1 MEKVLIN
8 YNGATGGDFLRSC
21 LWILKNPNHKLHIEE
36 NKLIL
41 NDIWLFFIKPNG
53 QVLPNQDISIL
64 MDLMRWK
71 NLHHNRRNGLK
82 MHYQWQSNIESEY
95 KLQKKDRVFDS
106 GFSPWPMS
114 AILNSNID
122 IQVTHDPFEVK
133 YNEIH
138 KIKEIIQERD
148 NILEKLYGHKW
159 DKVYW
164 IFNTTDEDM
173 AWSMYFNSMKNP
185 KYRESK
191 IKEELIF
198 RKKSYEQL
206 VKLLKI
212 SNSNIISHNDIINNK
227 VHDFFNLKPTEI
239 YVKWCKI
246 YRKLNKLDKP
256 PERYFELLEKTKK
269 ILTKYNNGH

>member
-21 LWILKNPNHKLHIEE
+21 LWILKNPTHELYIKDNMLMFK
-36 NKLIL
+36 
-41 NDIWLFFIKPNG
+41 DIWLFYIKPNG
-53 QVLPNQDISIL
+53 QVEPNQDVSIL

-71 NLHHNRRNGLK
+71 KLSRNRRNGLK
-82 MHYQWQSNIESEY
+82 MHYQWQSNIEREY
-95 KLQKKDRVFDS
+95 KLQKKDRIFD
-106 GFSPWPMS
+106 S

-122 IQVTHDPFEVK
+122 IQITHDPFEVK

-173 AWSMYFNSMKNP
+173 VWSMYFNSTKNP
-185 KYRESK
+185 RYQESNIENEIRFRK
-191 IKEELIF
+191 NSRKELI
-198 RKKSYEQL
+198 QI
-206 VKLLKI
+206 LKI

-227 VHDFFNLKPTEI
+227 IHDFFNLEPTEI
-239 YVKWCKI
+239 YVKWCEI
-246 YRKLNKLDKP
+246 YRKLNKIDNP
-256 PERYFELLEKTKK
+256 PEKYFELLEMTKK
-269 ILTKYNNGH
+269 ILTKYNDGQ